1 MQSFFQ
7 LDAKNLFQAHL
18 LHPSFIKMCKA
29 FYEEP
34 IVNSKKVLKY
44 IFPLLTLRLAC
55 FAHCFISI
63 SQEYWCG
70 SHIGPWNYT
79 DLPTKIYLHFVYL
92 FFKFFTQNM
101 FWVQYA
107 RFHTSYRP
115 ECLVDQSCE
124 EFFLYVK
131 TIKFFEDVFS
141 IYYYLS
147 VRKR

>member
-44 IFPLLTLRLAC
+44 ISPLLTLRLAC

-92 FFKFFTQNM
+92 FLNSLLKICSECNMRDFILLIDPNVLLIKAVKNFFYT
-101 FWVQYA
+101 
-107 RFHTSYRP
+107 
-115 ECLVDQSCE
+115 
-124 EFFLYVK
+124 
-131 TIKFFEDVFS
+131 
-141 IYYYLS
+141 
-147 VRKR
+147 